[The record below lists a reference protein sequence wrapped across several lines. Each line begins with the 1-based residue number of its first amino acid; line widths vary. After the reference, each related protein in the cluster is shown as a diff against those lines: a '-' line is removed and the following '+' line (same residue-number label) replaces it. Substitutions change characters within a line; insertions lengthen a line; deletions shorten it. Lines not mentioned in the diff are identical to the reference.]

1 MLGILLL
8 LGAPPMIR
16 GDTPPMI
23 VELPPIIVIDNDH
36 HPKPMPSPSPNRTRQ
51 EWYDVPG
58 VGRRLITIEVTD
70 ETPEPR
76 ASSPGVV
83 GVGPIARPPQ
93 PAVYGIL
100 PVQGVV
106 CRT

>member
-36 HPKPMPSPSPNRTRQ
+36 HPKPMPSPKRARQ

-76 ASSPGVV
+76 AHVPGVV
-83 GVGPIARPPQ
+83 GVDLSLRPAQ
-93 PAVYGIL
+93 SVVYGIL
-100 PVQGVV
+100 PVSSV

>member
-1 MLGILLL
+1 MVAILALVL
-8 LGAPPMIR
+8 AAPPMIR

-36 HPKPMPSPSPNRTRQ
+36 HPKPMPSPKRVRQ

>member
-1 MLGILLL
+1 MVAILALAL
-8 LGAPPMIR
+8 AAPPMIR

-36 HPKPMPSPSPNRTRQ
+36 HPKPMPSPKRTRQ

-76 ASSPGVV
+76 APSPGVV
-83 GVGPIARPPQ
+83 SVDLSLRPAQ
-93 PAVYGIL
+93 SVVYDIL